1 MRMLYFFDIC
11 RKRAFETNEAK
22 KLKKNRAAGIILS
35 MKILNYKYFLYLIII
50 TFSVNFFA
58 DNASILKSLKVD
70 DGFKVEIFIDEIDT
84 PRQIAESSGGNIF
97 VGSRS
102 SGKITVIDT
111 NKNTRV
117 IAKGLSN
124 ATGVTYHKGDLYFSE
139 VDSIWKISNIDNV
152 LKNSSAMP
160 KKVLVTDNLPSDTW
174 HGWKW
179 IDFGPD
185 NKLYVPVGAP
195 CNICNP
201 SMEAKYNF
209 DKRYASIMRLNG
221 EEWEHV
227 ARGVRN
233 TVGFDWHP
241 KTNNL
246 YFGDNGRDW
255 MGDDMPACE
264 LNVVNE
270 NDSFYGYPYKHAMN
284 VPDPEYSKKIPNDME
299 EFIDPILELGAHV
312 APTGLSFYDGDLFPA
327 KYKNTLFMTLH
338 GSWNRSRKVGYKV
351 IAVHF
356 DEDGKLLYQKDFIT
370 GWLQKNNGQEKVLGR
385 PASVFQ
391 KSDGSILISDD
402 GANIIYRV
410 TYKNS

>member
-1 MRMLYFFDIC
+1 M
-11 RKRAFETNEAK
+11 
-22 KLKKNRAAGIILS
+22 KNKFIFVILS
-35 MKILNYKYFLYLIII
+35 FIAINAISSDDKILESISVENGFEVSI
-50 TFSVNFFA
+50 FSSTT
-58 DNASILKSLKVD
+58 NA
-70 DGFKVEIFIDEIDT
+70 
-84 PRQIAESSGGNIF
+84 PRQITEGNSGYIF
-97 VGSRS
+97 VGSKQGDVYALKDHDGNGKADFSMVVASGMGDS
-102 SGKITVIDT
+102 SGVAFYKGSLFIAEID
-111 NKNTRV
+111 KV
-117 IAKGLSN
+117 
-124 ATGVTYHKGDLYFSE
+124 
-139 VDSIWKISNIDNV
+139 WKIEDIEEKLDRG
-152 LKNSSAMP
+152 NSIMDLE
-160 KKVLVTDNLPSDTW
+160 KILVTDDLPSDTW

-201 SMEAKYNF
+201 SLEEKYNF
-209 DKRYASIMRLNG
+209 DKRYASIMRLNEG
-221 EEWEHV
+221 EWEYV

-241 KTNNL
+241 KTNDL

-255 MGDDMPACE
+255 MGDDMPSCE
-264 LNVVNE
+264 LNVVKND
-270 NDSFYGYPYKHAMN
+270 DSFYGYPYKHSMDIL
-284 VPDPEYSKKIPNDME
+284 DPEYSKKIPDNTE

-312 APTGLSFYDGDLFPA
+312 APTGLSFYDGDHFPA

-356 DEDGKLLYQKDFIT
+356 DENGELLYHKDFIT

-402 GANIIYRV
+402 GANVIYRV
-410 TYKNS
+410 SYQQS

>member
-1 MRMLYFFDIC
+1 MIESCLKIAFDIS
-11 RKRAFETNEAK
+11 EAK
-22 KLKKNRAAGIILS
+22 KLKKNNAAGIIFI
-35 MKILNYKYFLYLIII
+35 MNRANYKFFLCVFLIFSIFNFKNIHSDEII
-50 TFSVNFFA
+50 DFL
-58 DNASILKSLKVD
+58 NAPN
-70 DGFKVEIFIDEIDT
+70 GFKIEVFIDGIDS
-84 PRQIAESSGGNIF
+84 PRQITESDSGNIF
-97 VGSRS
+97 VGSRNAGTIS
-102 SGKITVIDT
+102 AISV
-111 NKNTRV
+111 NKDIRV

-124 ATGVTYHKGDLYFSE
+124 STGVTYHNGDLYFSE
-139 VDSIWKISNIDNV
+139 VNSIWKIPNIDEA
-152 LKNSSAMP
+152 LSSSEQMP
-160 KKVLVTDNLPSDTW
+160 DKVLVTNNLPSDTW

-201 SMEAKYNF
+201 SLEEKYNF
-209 DKRYASIMRLNG
+209 DKRYASIMRLNDG
-221 EEWEHV
+221 EWEYV

-241 KTNNL
+241 ETDNL

-255 MGDDMPACE
+255 MGDDMPSCE
-264 LNVVNE
+264 LNVVKND
-270 NDSFYGYPYKHAMN
+270 DSFYGYPYKHSMD
-284 VPDPEYSKKIPNDME
+284 VLDPDYSKKIPDNAE

-312 APTGLSFYDGDLFPA
+312 APTGLSFYDGDHFPA

-356 DEDGKLLYQKDFIT
+356 DENGELLYHKDFIT

-391 KSDGSILISDD
+391 KSDGSVLISDD
-402 GANIIYRV
+402 GANVIYRV
-410 TYKNS
+410 TYQKT

>member
-1 MRMLYFFDIC
+1 MITID
-11 RKRAFETNEAK
+11 
-22 KLKKNRAAGIILS
+22 
-35 MKILNYKYFLYLIII
+35 YKFFLYIFVMLS
-50 TFSVNFFA
+50 FLLSN
-58 DNASILKSLKVD
+58 NASSNSIISDLEIE
-70 DGFKVEIFIDEIDT
+70 DGFSIEIFVDEIDT
-84 PRQIAESSGGNIF
+84 PRQIAESDEGLIF

-102 SGKITVIDT
+102 GGVIYAIDQ
-111 NKNTRV
+111 NKNKRI
-117 IAKGLSN
+117 IANNLSN
-124 ATGVTYHKGDLYFSE
+124 STGVTFHDGDLYFSE
-139 VDSIWKISNIDNV
+139 VDSIWKISNIDLA
-152 LKNSSAMP
+152 LKEMDEIP
-160 KKVLVTDNLPSDTW
+160 TKILVTNNLPSDTS

-185 NKLYVPVGAP
+185 NMLYVPVGAP

-201 SMEAKYNF
+201 SLEEKYNF

-221 EEWEHV
+221 GEWEYV

-241 KTNNL
+241 ETDNL

-255 MGDDMPACE
+255 MGDDMPSCE
-264 LNVVNE
+264 LNVVIND
-270 NDSFYGYPYKHAMN
+270 DSFYGYPYKHSMD
-284 VPDPEYSKKIPNDME
+284 VIDPDYSKKIPDDAE

-312 APTGLSFYDGDLFPA
+312 APTGLSFYDGDHFPA

-356 DEDGKLLYQKDFIT
+356 DEYGELLYQKDFIT
-370 GWLQKNNGQEKVLGR
+370 GWLQKYNGQEKVLGR

-402 GANIIYRV
+402 GANVIYRV
-410 TYKNS
+410 TYQQS

>member
-1 MRMLYFFDIC
+1 M
-11 RKRAFETNEAK
+11 
-22 KLKKNRAAGIILS
+22 
-35 MKILNYKYFLYLIII
+35 NYKFFSLIII
-50 TFSVNFFA
+50 TLSTYAFSNSSTILDALEIEEGFENSIFL
-58 DNASILKSLKVD
+58 DNIES
-70 DGFKVEIFIDEIDT
+70 
-84 PRQIAESSGGNIF
+84 PRQMTESDAGNIF
-97 VGSRS
+97 VGSRTA
-102 SGKITVIDT
+102 GTITAIDT
-111 NKNTRV
+111 KNRKRV
-117 IAKGLSN
+117 IASGLSN
-124 ATGVTYHKGDLYFSE
+124 STGVTYHDGDLYFSE
-139 VDSIWKISNIDNV
+139 VDKIWKIEDIDTKLKSKTKSNQFE
-152 LKNSSAMP
+152 
-160 KKVLVTDNLPSDTW
+160 KVLITDNLPSDTW

-201 SMEAKYNF
+201 SLEEKYNF

-221 EEWEHV
+221 DEWEYV

-241 KTNNL
+241 KTKKL

-255 MGDDMPACE
+255 MGDDMPSCE
-264 LNVVNE
+264 LNVIE
-270 NDSFYGYPYKHAMN
+270 NDNSFFGYPYKHSIDVM
-284 VPDPEYSKKIPNDME
+284 DPEYSKKIPNDVD

-312 APTGLSFYDGDLFPA
+312 APTGLSFYDGDLFPS

-356 DEDGKLLYQKDFIT
+356 DENGELIYHKDFIT
-370 GWLQKNNGQEKVLGR
+370 GWLSKSNCQEKVLGR
-385 PASVFQ
+385 PAAVLQ

-402 GANIIYRV
+402 GANVIYRV
-410 TYKNS
+410 TYQKS

>member
-1 MRMLYFFDIC
+1 M
-11 RKRAFETNEAK
+11 
-22 KLKKNRAAGIILS
+22 
-35 MKILNYKYFLYLIII
+35 NYKFFSLIII
-50 TFSVNFFA
+50 TLSTYAFSNSSTILDALEIEEGFEISIFL
-58 DNASILKSLKVD
+58 DNIES
-70 DGFKVEIFIDEIDT
+70 
-84 PRQIAESSGGNIF
+84 PRQMTESDAGNIF
-97 VGSRS
+97 VGSRTA
-102 SGKITVIDT
+102 GTITAIDT
-111 NKNTRV
+111 KNRKRV
-117 IAKGLSN
+117 IASGLSN
-124 ATGVTYHKGDLYFSE
+124 STGVTYHDGDLYFSE
-139 VDSIWKISNIDNV
+139 VDKIWKIEDIDTKLKSKTKSNQFE
-152 LKNSSAMP
+152 
-160 KKVLVTDNLPSDTW
+160 KVLITDNLPSDTW

-201 SMEAKYNF
+201 SLEEKYNF

-221 EEWEHV
+221 DEWEYV

-241 KTNNL
+241 KTKKL

-255 MGDDMPACE
+255 MGDDMPSCE
-264 LNVVNE
+264 LNVIE
-270 NDSFYGYPYKHAMN
+270 NDNSFFGYPYKHSIDVM
-284 VPDPEYSKKIPNDME
+284 DPEYSKKIPNDVD

-312 APTGLSFYDGDLFPA
+312 APTGLSFYDGDLFPS

-356 DEDGKLLYQKDFIT
+356 DENGELIYHKDFIT
-370 GWLQKNNGQEKVLGR
+370 GWLSKSNCQEKVLGR
-385 PASVFQ
+385 PAAVLQ

-402 GANIIYRV
+402 GANVIYRV
-410 TYKNS
+410 TYQKS

>member
-1 MRMLYFFDIC
+1 MN
-11 RKRAFETNEAK
+11 TN
-22 KLKKNRAAGIILS
+22 
-35 MKILNYKYFLYLIII
+35 LNYKFFSSLFVTLSLSISLNINANDLITNLRIEEGFVI
-50 TFSVNFFA
+50 EIF
-58 DNASILKSLKVD
+58 VD
-70 DGFKVEIFIDEIDT
+70 DIDT
-84 PRQIAESSGGNIF
+84 PRQIAESDEGIIF
-97 VGSRS
+97 VGSRNGGTIS
-102 SGKITVIDT
+102 AIDKD
-111 NKNTRV
+111 KNIRV
-117 IAKGLSN
+117 IAKNLSN
-124 ATGVTYHKGDLYFSE
+124 STGVTYHEGDLYFSE
-139 VDSIWKISNIDNV
+139 VNSIWKISNVDEA
-152 LKNSSAMP
+152 LTKSKEMP
-160 KKVLVTDNLPSDTW
+160 RKELVTDNLPSDTW

-185 NKLYVPVGAP
+185 NMLYVPVGAP

-209 DKRYASIMRLNG
+209 DKRYASIMRLNNN
-221 EEWEHV
+221 EWEYV

-241 KTNNL
+241 ETKNL

-264 LNVVNE
+264 LNVVTV

-284 VPDPEYSKKIPNDME
+284 ILDPEYSKKIPLDAE

-312 APTGLSFYDGDLFPA
+312 APTGLSFYDGEAFPP

-356 DEDGKLLYQKDFIT
+356 DETGKLLYKEDFIT
-370 GWLQKNNGQEKVLGR
+370 GWLQRENGQEKVLGR

-402 GANIIYRV
+402 GANVIYRV
-410 TYKNS
+410 TYQKS

>member
-1 MRMLYFFDIC
+1 M
-11 RKRAFETNEAK
+11 
-22 KLKKNRAAGIILS
+22 IL
-35 MKILNYKYFLYLIII
+35 MNYKFFSLIII
-50 TFSVNFFA
+50 TLSTYAFSNSSTILDALEIEEGFEISIFL
-58 DNASILKSLKVD
+58 DNIES
-70 DGFKVEIFIDEIDT
+70 
-84 PRQIAESSGGNIF
+84 PRQMTESDAGNIF
-97 VGSRS
+97 VGSRTA
-102 SGKITVIDT
+102 GTITAIDT
-111 NKNTRV
+111 KNRKRV
-117 IAKGLSN
+117 IASGLSN
-124 ATGVTYHKGDLYFSE
+124 STGVTYHDGDLYFSE
-139 VDSIWKISNIDNV
+139 VDKIWKIEDIDTKLKSKTKSNQFE
-152 LKNSSAMP
+152 
-160 KKVLVTDNLPSDTW
+160 KVLITDNLPSDTW

-201 SMEAKYNF
+201 SLEEKYNF

-221 EEWEHV
+221 DEWEYV

-241 KTNNL
+241 KTKKL

-255 MGDDMPACE
+255 MGDDMPSCE
-264 LNVVNE
+264 LNVIE
-270 NDSFYGYPYKHAMN
+270 NDNSFFGYPYKHSIDVM
-284 VPDPEYSKKIPNDME
+284 DPEYSKKIPNDVD

-312 APTGLSFYDGDLFPA
+312 APTGLSFYDGDLFPS

-356 DEDGKLLYQKDFIT
+356 DESGELLYEEDFIT
-370 GWLQKNNGQEKVLGR
+370 GWLRKKNGQEKVLGR
-385 PASVFQ
+385 PAAVFQ

-402 GANIIYRV
+402 GANVIYKV
-410 TYKNS
+410 TYNN

>member
-1 MRMLYFFDIC
+1 MSDF
-11 RKRAFETNEAK
+11 
-22 KLKKNRAAGIILS
+22 
-35 MKILNYKYFLYLIII
+35 NYKFFLYAIVTIFLPFGINADSSAIIK
-50 TFSVNFFA
+50 N
-58 DNASILKSLKVD
+58 LKVEP
-70 DGFKVEIFIDEIDT
+70 GFSIEIFVDNIDT
-84 PRQIAESSGGNIF
+84 PRQIAESDSGNIF
-97 VGSRS
+97 VGSRNAGTIS
-102 SGKITVIDT
+102 VINT
-111 NKNTRV
+111 NKDIRV

-124 ATGVTYHKGDLYFSE
+124 STGVTYHDGDLYFSE
-139 VDSIWKISNIDNV
+139 VNSIWKIPNIDEA
-152 LKNSSAMP
+152 LLSSEKMP
-160 KKVLVTDNLPSDTW
+160 EKVLVTNNLPSDTW

-201 SMEAKYNF
+201 SLEEKYNF
-209 DKRYASIMRLNG
+209 DKRYASIMRLNDG
-221 EEWEHV
+221 KWEYV

-255 MGDDMPACE
+255 MGDDMPSCE
-264 LNVVNE
+264 LNVVKND
-270 NDSFYGYPYKHAMN
+270 DSFYGYPYKHSMD
-284 VPDPEYSKKIPNDME
+284 VLDPEYSKKIPDNAE

-312 APTGLSFYDGDLFPA
+312 APTGLSFYDGDHFPA

-356 DEDGKLLYQKDFIT
+356 DENGELLYHKDFIT

-402 GANIIYRV
+402 GANVIYRV
-410 TYKNS
+410 SYQQS

>member
-1 MRMLYFFDIC
+1 MITID
-11 RKRAFETNEAK
+11 
-22 KLKKNRAAGIILS
+22 
-35 MKILNYKYFLYLIII
+35 YKFFLYIFVMLS
-50 TFSVNFFA
+50 FLLSN
-58 DNASILKSLKVD
+58 NASSNSIISNLEIE
-70 DGFKVEIFIDEIDT
+70 DGFSIEIFVDEIDT
-84 PRQIAESSGGNIF
+84 PRQIAESDEGLIF

-102 SGKITVIDT
+102 GGVIYAIDQ
-111 NKNTRV
+111 NKNKRI
-117 IAKGLSN
+117 IANNLSN
-124 ATGVTYHKGDLYFSE
+124 STGVTFHDGDLYFSE
-139 VDSIWKISNIDNV
+139 VDSIWKISNIDLA
-152 LKNSSAMP
+152 LKETDEIP
-160 KKVLVTDNLPSDTW
+160 TKILVTNNLPSDTW

-185 NKLYVPVGAP
+185 NMLYVPVGAP

-201 SMEAKYNF
+201 SLEEKYNF

-221 EEWEHV
+221 GEWEYV

-241 KTNNL
+241 ETDNL

-255 MGDDMPACE
+255 MGDDMPSCE
-264 LNVVNE
+264 LNVVIND
-270 NDSFYGYPYKHAMN
+270 DSFYGYPYKHSMD
-284 VPDPEYSKKIPNDME
+284 VIDPDYSKKIPDDAE

-312 APTGLSFYDGDLFPA
+312 APTGLSFYDGDHFPA

-356 DEDGKLLYQKDFIT
+356 DEYGELLYQKDFIT
-370 GWLQKNNGQEKVLGR
+370 GWLQKYNGQEKVLGR

-402 GANIIYRV
+402 GANVIYRV
-410 TYKNS
+410 TYQQS

>member
-1 MRMLYFFDIC
+1 MY
-11 RKRAFETNEAK
+11 K
-22 KLKKNRAAGIILS
+22 
-35 MKILNYKYFLYLIII
+35 LNYKFFLNLFVILSFAINGNSDSANIIKNLQVKEG
-50 TFSVNFFA
+50 FS
-58 DNASILKSLKVD
+58 I
-70 DGFKVEIFIDEIDT
+70 EIFVENIDT
-84 PRQIAESSGGNIF
+84 PRQIAESGAGNIF

-102 SGKITVIDT
+102 GGIINVIDRDM
-111 NKNTRV
+111 NIRV
-117 IAKGLSN
+117 IARDLSN
-124 ATGVTYHKGDLYFSE
+124 ATGVTYHNGDLYFSE
-139 VDSIWKISNIDNV
+139 VDKIWRISNIDEV
-152 LKNSSAMP
+152 LLNSDNIP
-160 KKVLVTDNLPSDTW
+160 KKELVTNNLPSDTW

-185 NKLYVPVGAP
+185 NMLYVPVGAP

-201 SMEAKYNF
+201 SVEEKYNF

-221 EEWEHV
+221 SEWEYV

-241 KTNNL
+241 HTKNL

-264 LNVVNE
+264 LNVVLE
-270 NDSFYGYPYKHAMN
+270 EDSFYGYPYKHAN
-284 VPDPEYSKKIPNDME
+284 DVLDPKYSKDISKNSE
-299 EFIDPILELGAHV
+299 KFVDPILELGAHV
-312 APTGLSFYDGDLFPA
+312 APTGLSFYDGDHFPEN
-327 KYKNTLFMTLH
+327 YKNTLFMTLH

-356 DEDGKLLYQKDFIT
+356 DNDGKLLYQEDFIT
-370 GWLQKNNGQEKVLGR
+370 GWLQRKNDQDKVLGR

-402 GANIIYRV
+402 GANVIYRV
-410 TYKNS
+410 TYKKS

>member
-1 MRMLYFFDIC
+1 MV
-11 RKRAFETNEAK
+11 K
-22 KLKKNRAAGIILS
+22 
-35 MKILNYKYFLYLIII
+35 LNYKFFINLIIII
-50 TFSVNFFA
+50 TFSSKTFS
-58 DNASILKSLKVD
+58 DSSLILDSLTIEK
-70 DGFKVEIFIDEIDT
+70 GFKIEIFAENIDT
-84 PRQIAESSGGNIF
+84 PRQIAESDAGNIF

-102 SGKITVIDT
+102 GGTISVIDS
-111 NKNTRV
+111 NGIVRV
-117 IAKGLSN
+117 IVKDLSN
-124 ATGVTYHKGDLYFSE
+124 STGVTYHEGDLYFSE
-139 VDSIWKISNIDNV
+139 VSAIWKISDIDKRLLNPNSA
-152 LKNSSAMP
+152 LK
-160 KKVLVTDNLPSDTW
+160 KELVTNNLPSDTW

-185 NKLYVPVGAP
+185 DKLYVPVGAP

-201 SMEAKYNF
+201 SLEEEYNF
-209 DKRYASIMRLNG
+209 DKRYASIMRLNNG
-221 EEWEHV
+221 EWEYV

-241 KTNNL
+241 ETNNL

-255 MGDDMPACE
+255 MGDDMPSCE
-264 LNVVNE
+264 LNVVIDD
-270 NDSFYGYPYKHAMN
+270 DSFYGYPYKHSKD
-284 VPDPEYSKKIPNDME
+284 VLDPEYSKKIPLDAE

-312 APTGLSFYDGDLFPA
+312 APTGLSFYDGDHFPA

-356 DEDGKLLYQKDFIT
+356 DENGELLYNKDFIT
-370 GWLQKNNGQEKVLGR
+370 GWLQKINGQERVLGR

-410 TYKNS
+410 SYQHS

>member
-1 MRMLYFFDIC
+1 MY
-11 RKRAFETNEAK
+11 K
-22 KLKKNRAAGIILS
+22 
-35 MKILNYKYFLYLIII
+35 LNYKFFLNLFVILSFAINGNSDSANIIKNLQVKEG
-50 TFSVNFFA
+50 FS
-58 DNASILKSLKVD
+58 I
-70 DGFKVEIFIDEIDT
+70 EIFVENIDT
-84 PRQIAESSGGNIF
+84 PRQIAESRAGNIF

-102 SGKITVIDT
+102 GGIINVIDRDM
-111 NKNTRV
+111 NIRV
-117 IAKGLSN
+117 IARDLSN
-124 ATGVTYHKGDLYFSE
+124 ATGVTYHNGDLYFSE
-139 VDSIWKISNIDNV
+139 VDKIWRISNIDEV
-152 LKNSSAMP
+152 LLNSDNIP
-160 KKVLVTDNLPSDTW
+160 KKELVTNNLPSDTW

-185 NKLYVPVGAP
+185 NMLYVPVGAP

-201 SMEAKYNF
+201 SVEEKYNF

-221 EEWEHV
+221 SEWEYV

-241 KTNNL
+241 QTKNL

-264 LNVVNE
+264 LNVVLE
-270 NDSFYGYPYKHAMN
+270 EDSFYGYPYKHAN
-284 VPDPEYSKKIPNDME
+284 DVFDPKYSKDISKNSE
-299 EFIDPILELGAHV
+299 EFVDPILELGAHV
-312 APTGLSFYDGDLFPA
+312 APTGLSFYEGDHFPEN
-327 KYKNTLFMTLH
+327 YKNTLFMTLH

-356 DEDGKLLYQKDFIT
+356 DNDGKLLFQEDFIT
-370 GWLQKNNGQEKVLGR
+370 GWLQRKNDQDKVLGR

-402 GANIIYRV
+402 GANVIYRV
-410 TYKNS
+410 TYKKS

>member
-1 MRMLYFFDIC
+1 MY
-11 RKRAFETNEAK
+11 K
-22 KLKKNRAAGIILS
+22 
-35 MKILNYKYFLYLIII
+35 LNYKFFLNLFVILSFAIDGNSDSTNIIK
-50 TFSVNFFA
+50 TLQVKEGFS
-58 DNASILKSLKVD
+58 I
-70 DGFKVEIFIDEIDT
+70 EIFVENIDT
-84 PRQIAESSGGNIF
+84 PRQIAESRAGNIF

-102 SGKITVIDT
+102 GGIINVIDRDM
-111 NKNTRV
+111 NIRV
-117 IAKGLSN
+117 IARDLSN
-124 ATGVTYHKGDLYFSE
+124 ATGVTYHNGDLYFSE
-139 VDSIWKISNIDNV
+139 VDKIWRISNIDEV
-152 LKNSSAMP
+152 LLNSDNIP
-160 KKVLVTDNLPSDTW
+160 KKELVTNNLPSDTW

-185 NKLYVPVGAP
+185 NMLYVPVGAP

-201 SMEAKYNF
+201 SVEEKYNF

-221 EEWEHV
+221 SEWEYV

-241 KTNNL
+241 HTKNL

-264 LNVVNE
+264 LNVVLE
-270 NDSFYGYPYKHAMN
+270 EDSFYGYPYKHAN
-284 VPDPEYSKKIPNDME
+284 DVLDPKYSKDISKNSE
-299 EFIDPILELGAHV
+299 KFVDPILELGAHV
-312 APTGLSFYDGDLFPA
+312 APTGLSFYDGDHFPEN
-327 KYKNTLFMTLH
+327 YKNTLFMTLH

-356 DEDGKLLYQKDFIT
+356 DNDGKLLFHEDFVT
-370 GWLQKNNGQEKVLGR
+370 GWLQRKNDQDKVLGR

-402 GANIIYRV
+402 GANVIYRV
-410 TYKNS
+410 TYKKS

>member
-1 MRMLYFFDIC
+1 MF
-11 RKRAFETNEAK
+11 K
-22 KLKKNRAAGIILS
+22 
-35 MKILNYKYFLYLIII
+35 LNYKFFLHLLIII
-50 TFSVNFFA
+50 TFSSKTLSDSSLIL
-58 DNASILKSLKVD
+58 DNLKIEK
-70 DGFKVEIFIDEIDT
+70 GFKIEIFAENIDT
-84 PRQIAESSGGNIF
+84 PRQIAESDAGNIF

-102 SGKITVIDT
+102 AGTISVIDS
-111 NKNTRV
+111 KGSMRV
-117 IAKGLSN
+117 IAEGLSN
-124 ATGVTYHKGDLYFSE
+124 STGVTYHDNDLYFSE
-139 VDSIWKISNIDNV
+139 VNSIWKISNIDEKL
-152 LKNSSAMP
+152 LKSDSIFE
-160 KKVLVTDNLPSDTW
+160 KELVTDNLPSDTW

-179 IDFGPD
+179 IGFGPD

-201 SMEAKYNF
+201 SLEEKYNF
-209 DKRYASIMRLNG
+209 DKRYASILRLNNG
-221 EEWEHV
+221 EWEYV

-241 KTNNL
+241 ETNNL

-264 LNVVNE
+264 LNVVINE
-270 NDSFYGYPYKHAMN
+270 DSFYGYPYKHATD
-284 VPDPEYSKKIPNDME
+284 VLDPEYSKKIPADAE
-299 EFIDPILELGAHV
+299 KFIDPILELGAHV
-312 APTGLSFYDGDLFPA
+312 APTGLSFYDGDLFPT

-356 DEDGKLLYQKDFIT
+356 DENGELLYHKDFIT

-402 GANIIYRV
+402 GANVIYRV
-410 TYKNS
+410 TYQQS